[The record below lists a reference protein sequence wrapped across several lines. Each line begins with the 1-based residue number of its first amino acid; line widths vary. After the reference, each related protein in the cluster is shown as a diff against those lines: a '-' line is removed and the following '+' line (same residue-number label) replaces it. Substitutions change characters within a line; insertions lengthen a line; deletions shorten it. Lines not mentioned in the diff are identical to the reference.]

1 MIRTIQHRF
10 ALALIAAACALP
22 TPSFAQPAAASPST
36 SSDSLSAQDREILAT
51 AEQLASD
58 ATQALERW
66 ISSQSISQDR
76 LFARIYLPV
85 PKTDPY
91 KFTTPYDALA
101 QRDFVAPQDRALAK
115 SPSQVYAIITDINGY
130 VAVHNS
136 RYNQPLTGDAATDYA
151 NNQSRRLLGD
161 IASFAA
167 GKNRARYLQ
176 QRVQREAGEVIYEIS
191 VPVMVRGQ
199 HWGCVRVGYN
209 RTEP

>member
-10 ALALIAAACALP
+10 ALALITAACALP

-36 SSDSLSAQDREILAT
+36 SSDGLSAQDREILAT

-58 ATQALERW
+58 ATQVLERW

-101 QRDFVAPQDRALAK
+101 QRDFVAPQDRALAR
-115 SPSQVYAIITDINGY
+115 SPNQVYAIITDINGY

-136 RYNQPLTGDAATDYA
+136 RYNQPLTGDAAADYV
-151 NNQSRRLLGD
+151 NNQGRRLLGD
-161 IASFAA
+161 LASFAA

-176 QRVQREAGEVIYEIS
+176 QRVRREAGEVIYEIS

-199 HWGCVRVGYN
+199 HWGCVRIGYN
-209 RTEP
+209 RIEQ

>member
-10 ALALIAAACALP
+10 ALALITAACALP

-36 SSDSLSAQDREILAT
+36 SSDGLSAQDREILAT

-58 ATQALERW
+58 ATQVLERW

-101 QRDFVAPQDRALAK
+101 QRDFVAPQDRALAR
-115 SPSQVYAIITDINGY
+115 SPTQVYAIITDINGY

-136 RYNQPLTGDAATDYA
+136 RYNQPLTGDAAADYA

-161 IASFAA
+161 LASFAA

-176 QRVQREAGEVIYEIS
+176 QRVRREAGEVIYEIS

-199 HWGCVRVGYN
+199 HWGCVRIGYN
-209 RTEP
+209 RIEQ

>member
-1 MIRTIQHRF
+1 MIRTVQHRF

-22 TPSFAQPAAASPST
+22 TPSFAQPATASPST

-51 AEQLASD
+51 AEQLASE
-58 ATQALERW
+58 ATQVLERW
-66 ISSQSISQDR
+66 ISSQAISQDR

-85 PKTDPY
+85 PKTEPY

-101 QRDFVAPQDRALAK
+101 QRDFVAPQDRALSK
-115 SPSQVYAIITDINGY
+115 SPTQVYAIITDINGY

-136 RYNQPLTGDAATDYA
+136 RYNQPLTGRPAADYA

-161 IASFAA
+161 LASFAA

-176 QRVQREAGEVIYEIS
+176 QRVQREAGDVIYEIS

-199 HWGCVRVGYN
+199 HWGCVRIGYN
-209 RTEP
+209 RIEQ